1 MRLFRHAFL
10 VGALVGASLSGYAAD
25 GDKPGRGEKVAVD
38 TLPDAVKATFAKEA
52 PDAKEVYKATRDGK
66 TSYRAKI
73 TGADGKV
80 LILTVGDDG
89 AVVSKKEPRAKPGA
103 DAPANAPAAD
113 PAK

>member
-10 VGALVGASLSGYAAD
+10 VCALIGASLSGYAAD

-52 PDAKEVYKATRDGK
+52 PDAKEVYKSTRDGK
-66 TSYRAKI
+66 TSYRTKV
-73 TGADGKV
+73 TGADGKAV
-80 LILTVGDDG
+80 ILTVGDDG
-89 AVVSKKEPRAKPGA
+89 AVVSKKEPKGKAGG
-103 DAPANAPAAD
+103 DAPAPAAD